1 MIVRRAGKSGRQ
13 RLNRAG
19 EAGADSVRSVEAVV
33 VLIAVAT
40 VVAAFA
46 KRLRVPAPSLLVV
59 AGLAVGLLPGA
70 PAVHVPPAVV
80 SLVVLPPLLYA
91 ASEELSW
98 RDLRAVW
105 RPVAVLA
112 VGLVLA
118 SAAAVAAVAGAAAS
132 LSASMAFVLGAVLAS
147 TDPVAVSAL
156 ARRLSLP
163 ARVQT
168 LVQAES
174 LFNDGTSLV
183 LFQIAVSL
191 AVGGTA
197 GMGAAGTVL
206 HGAGE
211 FAVLAGGGAA
221 AGAVVAAGVIV
232 VRRRITDPV
241 LETVTALITPYLA
254 YLLGQALHV
263 SGVTAVIVAGLVI
276 GARRSQITTAQ
287 TRLQLHSVYQT
298 VIFGLESVVFALI
311 GLELPTLVRELGRT
325 GGWPLAALA
334 VTGALIATRVAWV
347 FPVLAFSQ
355 WRHSKRRPSWPVP
368 AVVTWAGTRG
378 VVPLAAVLSIPLT
391 TASGA
396 ALPQRDLVLVLAAA
410 AIVIS
415 LIVQGFTLEPL
426 ARLAGFGPASAA
438 SPGHEETVARLRLA
452 EAGLAR
458 LEELADDGAA
468 PDEVIDRLRT
478 SLQSR
483 IGTTR
488 ARLAHDRGGNPGALT
503 ERELRGDLIA
513 AENAELSRLY
523 DAGTISAATRQRLQ
537 RSLDLET
544 TRLAEGRQ

>member
-1 MIVRRAGKSGRQ
+1 
-13 RLNRAG
+13 
-19 EAGADSVRSVEAVV
+19 VRSVETVV
-33 VLIAVAT
+33 VLVALAT

-46 KRLRVPAPSLLVV
+46 KRLRVPAPSLLVA
-59 AGLAVGLLPGA
+59 AGLTVGLLPGA
-70 PAVHVPPAVV
+70 PVVHVPPAVV

-98 RDLRAVW
+98 RDLRAIW

-118 SAAAVAAVAGAAAS
+118 SAAAVAAVAEAVAS

-147 TDPVAVSAL
+147 TDPVAVCAL
-156 ARRLSLP
+156 ARRLALP
-163 ARVQT
+163 PRVQA

-191 AVGGTA
+191 AVSGTA
-197 GMGAAGTVL
+197 GMSVAGTAL
-206 HGAGE
+206 HGLGE
-211 FAVLAGGGAA
+211 FAVLAGGGVLAGAAVA
-221 AGAVVAAGVIV
+221 AGAMVL
-232 VRRRITDPV
+232 RRRITDPV
-241 LETVTALITPYLA
+241 LETAAALITPYVA
-254 YLLGQALHV
+254 YLLGEQLHV
-263 SGVTAVIVAGLVI
+263 SGVTAVIVAGLAI
-276 GARRSQITTAQ
+276 GAWRSKITTAQ

-298 VIFGLESVVFALI
+298 VIFLLESAVFALI
-311 GLELPTLVRELGRT
+311 GLELPTLGRELGQAGR
-325 GGWPLAALA
+325 WPLAALA
-334 VTGALIATRVAWV
+334 VTGTLIATRVAWV
-347 FPVLAFSQ
+347 FPVFAFSQ
-355 WRHSKRRPSWPVP
+355 RRRGQRRPSWPVP
-368 AVVTWAGTRG
+368 AVVSWAGTRG
-378 VVPLAAVLSIPLT
+378 VVPLAAALSIPLT

-426 ARLAGFGPASAA
+426 ARLAGFGRAA
-438 SPGHEETVARLRLA
+438 TADPRHEETIARLHMA

-458 LEELADDGAA
+458 LDELADSGTA

-478 SLQSR
+478 GLQAR
-483 IGTTR
+483 IGDTR
-488 ARLAHDRGGNPGALT
+488 ARMDQGPETEPGALT

-513 AENAELSRLY
+513 AENAELSRLF
-523 DAGTISAATRQRLQ
+523 DTGTISAATRRRLQ

-544 TRLAEGRQ
+544 TRLTEGQR

>member
-1 MIVRRAGKSGRQ
+1 MRT
-13 RLNRAG
+13 
-19 EAGADSVRSVEAVV
+19 VELV
-33 VLIAVAT
+33 VLLVALAT

-46 KRLRVPAPSLLVV
+46 RRLRVPAPSLLVA

-70 PAVHVPPAVV
+70 PMVHVPPAVV

-91 ASEELSW
+91 ASEELPW

-118 SAAAVAAVAGAAAS
+118 SAAAVAAVAGVVAS
-132 LSASMAFVLGAVLAS
+132 LSVSMAFVLGAVLAS

-156 ARRLSLP
+156 ARRLALP
-163 ARVQT
+163 ARAQA

-197 GMGAAGTVL
+197 GMAAAGTVL
-206 HGAGE
+206 HGVGA
-211 FAVLAGGGAA
+211 FAVLAGGGVA
-221 AGAVVAAGVIV
+221 AGAVVAVGVIA

-241 LETVTALITPYLA
+241 LETVIALITPYVA
-254 YLLGQALHV
+254 YLLGQTLHV
-263 SGVTAVIVAGLVI
+263 SGVTAVIVAGLAI
-276 GARRSQITTAQ
+276 GAWRSKITTAQ

-298 VIFGLESVVFALI
+298 VVFLLESVVFALI
-311 GLELPTLVRELGRT
+311 GLELPTLVRELGQA
-325 GGWPLAALA
+325 GQWLLAALA
-334 VTGALIATRVAWV
+334 VTGTLIATRVAWV
-347 FPVLAFSQ
+347 FPVLAISQ
-355 WRHSKRRPSWPVP
+355 RRRSRRRPVWPAA
-368 AVVTWAGTRG
+368 AVVSWAGTRG
-378 VVPLAAVLSIPLT
+378 VVPLAAALSIPLT
-391 TASGA
+391 TASGT

-426 ARLAGFGPASAA
+426 ARFAGFGQATAA
-438 SPGHEETVARLRLA
+438 GPGHEETIGRLRMA

-458 LEELADDGAA
+458 LEELAEDGAA
-468 PDEVIDRLRT
+468 PDEVIDRLRAT
-478 SLQSR
+478 LQAR
-483 IGTTR
+483 IGHTR
-488 ARLAHDRGGNPGALT
+488 ARLDAGPGTAAAART

-513 AENAELSRLY
+513 AENAELSRLFQ
-523 DAGTISAATRQRLQ
+523 AGTISAATRRKLQ
-537 RSLDLET
+537 RGLDLET
-544 TRLAEGRQ
+544 ARLTEAQQ